1 MSPANGSHMA
11 IAAAFED
18 FCEDLIRA
26 LYFRVNE
33 EYPIIECREQGY
45 DSDGVP
51 LYQGGRDF
59 DLIVDARIEVPR
71 PNQTLFGLLHRKG
84 RYLFEIKHV
93 GSGDLSAERL
103 APNLQSIES
112 AGVDHQGIV
121 ILTNAQVNPAIYQSV
136 LGRSGR
142 TAPIVIL
149 DGATLRAM
157 AEHVGGDVAD
167 AATGFDFRPDGPD
180 ANPYSATTAPAES
193 LRGRSVVLNY
203 VFFNR
208 TPASVKVSVLTGPD
222 PDWQITTNME
232 TAGRSAPLAG
242 ASGAG
247 SGGEAATP
255 PITLPPWTSAPLRL
269 RAVSTAECVGS
280 ADTAPLLA
288 APSLRYSIGNGN
300 ATSYRTL
307 AKPGTVSF
315 LAFRAPYTGAD
326 HHALA
331 CQVRDWLTAIDHAA
345 QPVRPRVLIVQGAA
359 GVGKSRLLDEALEN
373 QTGQP
378 KDRTPASA
386 TLQKLTFICDDK
398 DETGRGG
405 RVVNDQERSRFLR
418 HVLGSG
424 SPVEAAPPASL
435 VDMLAVLEAATPDRP
450 LVRCGLQPLL
460 ILDDAHAAGEAL
472 LSRLRTLAARTLPFP
487 LHVVVIGRTDD
498 SVRESAFLGFR
509 DALTSAH
516 RLTVPDLDADSTH
529 ALIRAIVDRIPQTA
543 ADRIARLSLNR
554 PQYIV
559 QAVLFLLD
567 VRFVELVTRST
578 VSIINNAHFAA
589 RIETLPPTIE
599 ALMQAR
605 FDTLATIPTV
615 GPVAQQ
621 ALVIAA
627 LHGAHPPANL
637 AALCD
642 AKHGEAALSLLLARD
657 YLRKDTDGP
666 LRWSHE
672 SVWVFLR
679 NQIREHIQ
687 ALAIQPGRA
696 SRNPKGGGAPPLQVT
711 KKAPR
716 PNTVGACLTT
726 LAPTLLETE
735 TVLRDLGQ
743 YWRPALLSLS
753 GRHTE
758 AVAEL
763 GPVIEPLLPIRSYM
777 TCAESTTGYP
787 FIEYAVHSLRA
798 DPQSTAKTVDE
809 SVMRLILGKAAMG
822 TFLLSLAEGTQACR
836 FGWYVAQTLKRA
848 PREQAEFWLTQI
860 IAHLELDSG
869 QLGRALPKFL
879 ALRNRAE
886 DPTFRIPGRDD
897 REHLTLRYDIHN
909 CLRMAFFYTNHP
921 TLAASHGVFADRIA
935 EEADARLRTSHGC
948 TRDEDLPVE
957 ARAELLVPISHGD
970 EAVRHFYL
978 NPKQCRKH
986 NRLGLKA
993 CHRHGNTHH
1002 FVHYVASL
1010 LACTMAACQ
1019 TNPTALRR
1027 RYRYLE
1033 QAVEYC
1039 TRDLKPTLP
1048 RLHLLQGA
1056 IAYLLMKGADE
1067 TGDTG
1072 TRERWRTVAHDTV
1085 RLGLEVTG
1093 ELAVGYISWQLNN
1106 INAMLLHREGDH
1118 GARDKA
1124 LCSAVA
1130 QIEAEG
1136 LLFMGQDV
1144 VASPV
1149 PMILANAV
1157 RHTPTDALVQTAL
1170 QKLHSIDFY
1179 NRNITAPGNWGQLRA
1194 FVREHVHVLPG
1205 SAKRLKTTSKLANHN
1220 VIWDKRVDMTLT
1232 CWM

>member
-1 MSPANGSHMA
+1 MT
-11 IAAAFED
+11 IVKAFED
-18 FCEDLIRA
+18 FCMDLIRV
-26 LYFRVNE
+26 LYFQVNE
-33 EYPIIECREQGY
+33 QYPSTHWRKQGY
-45 DSDGVP
+45 DANGVP
-51 LYQGGRDF
+51 LYQDGRDF
-59 DLIVDARIEVPR
+59 DLIVGANIEAPR
-71 PNQTLFGLLHRKG
+71 PEQCLFGLLHRKG

-93 GSGDLSAERL
+93 GSGDLSTKKL
-103 APNLQSIES
+103 DSNLDSIER

-121 ILTNAQVNPAIYQSV
+121 VLTNAQVNPAVYMNV
-136 LGRSGR
+136 LARPGG
-142 TAPIVIL
+142 TAPIVLL

-157 AEHVGGDVAD
+157 TQHLGKNWVDR
-167 AATGFDFRPDGPD
+167 AAPFNFRPDRPD
-180 ANPYSATTAPAES
+180 ADPYSATTAPAES
-193 LRGRSVVLNY
+193 LRGRSVVLTY

-208 TPASVKVSVLTGPD
+208 TPAPVTVSVLTGPD
-222 PDWQITTNME
+222 PDWQIAANTD

-242 ASGAG
+242 ASAAG
-247 SGGEAATP
+247 SGGEAAAQ
-255 PITLPPWTSAPLRL
+255 PIPLPPWTSAPLRL
-269 RAVSTAECVGS
+269 RAVSTAECVGD

-288 APSLRYSIGNGN
+288 APSLRYSIANGD
-300 ATSYRTL
+300 ATSYRAL

-315 LAFRAPYTGAD
+315 LAFRPPYTGAD
-326 HHALA
+326 HLALA
-331 CQVRDWLTAIDHAA
+331 GQVRDWLTAIDPAA
-345 QPVRPRVLIVQGAA
+345 PAARPRVLIVQGAA

-373 QTGQP
+373 RPDQP
-378 KDRTPASA
+378 VETTQAFSYLA
-386 TLQKLTFICDDK
+386 KLTFVCNDGDDA
-398 DETGRGG
+398 GRAGP
-405 RVVNDQERSRFLR
+405 VVNDKDQTDFIRDVFGEGAATPDSL
-418 HVLGSG
+418 
-424 SPVEAAPPASL
+424 EA
-435 VDMLAVLEAATPDRP
+435 MLAVLETATADRP
-450 LVRCGLQPLL
+450 LVRPGVQPLL

-487 LHVVVIGRTDD
+487 LHVVVVGRTDD
-498 SVRESAFLGFR
+498 SIRESAFLGFR
-509 DALTSAH
+509 DALTSAK
-516 RLTVPDLDADSTH
+516 RLTVPELDADTTQ
-529 ALIRAIVDRIPQTA
+529 ALIKTIVTDIPQAA

-567 VRFVELVTRST
+567 MRFVELVTRST
-578 VSIINNAHFAA
+578 VSIIDLAHFGA
-589 RIETLPPTIE
+589 RIESLPPTIE
-599 ALMQAR
+599 DLMQKR
-605 FDTLATIPTV
+605 FETLAAIPDL
-615 GPVAQQ
+615 GPLAQR

-627 LHGAHPPANL
+627 LYGAQPPANL

-642 AKHGEAALSLLLARD
+642 AEHGEAALSLLLARD
-657 YLRKDTDGP
+657 YVRQDTESP

-672 SVWVFLR
+672 SVWLFLR
-679 NQIREHIQ
+679 NQIREHVQ
-687 ALAIQPGRA
+687 ALAITPETRPGSHTA
-696 SRNPKGGGAPPLQVT
+696 GSPPPLQFATAEPERNAVGASLAT
-711 KKAPR
+711 VAPR
-716 PNTVGACLTT
+716 
-726 LAPTLLETE
+726 LLETE
-735 TVLRDLGQ
+735 PVLQDLGP
-743 YWRPALLSLS
+743 YWRGALLSLC

-758 AVAEL
+758 AVATFQ
-763 GPVIEPLLPIRSYM
+763 PMIDPLLRIRSYM

-787 FIEYAVHSLRA
+787 FIEYAVYSLRA
-798 DPQSTAKTVDE
+798 DPQSTEGTSDDA
-809 SVMRLILGKAAMG
+809 VMRLILGKAAMG
-822 TFLLSLAEGTQACR
+822 TFLLSLAEGTLSCR
-836 FGWYVAQTLKRA
+836 FGWYVAQTLHEDPK
-848 PREQAEFWLTQI
+848 EQAEFWLTQI

-879 ALRNRAE
+879 NLRNRAE
-886 DPTFRIPGRDD
+886 HPTFQIPGGDD

-935 EEADARLRTSHGC
+935 EEADALLRAAHGC
-948 TRDEDLPVE
+948 TRDEDLPTE
-957 ARAELLVPISHGD
+957 ARSELLAPISDGD

-978 NPKQCRKH
+978 APKTCRTL
-986 NRLGLKA
+986 NRRGLKA

-1019 TNPTALRR
+1019 TNPTALSR

-1067 TGDTG
+1067 TEDTG
-1072 TRERWRTVAHDTV
+1072 TRERWRTVAHDTL

-1106 INAMLLHREGDH
+1106 IIAMLLHREGDH

-1157 RHTPTDALVQTAL
+1157 RHTPNDALVQTAL

-1179 NRNITAPGNWGQLRA
+1179 NRNITAPGNWGQLRV

-1205 SAKRLKTTSKLANHN
+1205 SGTRLTTTSNLAHHN
-1220 VIWDKRVDMTLT
+1220 IIWDKSVDMTLT